1 MESTYSRLRGGDLR
15 SIGAADEIAREA
27 ESNLS
32 VFCELVGGLCVP
44 EGVVRMRCADALEK
58 VTRTHPEYL
67 APYAKEL
74 LKLIDPEQPKE
85 LLWHVVQMAPRVA
98 WTGAKLPK
106 VFQAVE
112 ACLASTSS
120 IVKASAM
127 QALFELTQQAPS
139 KVGEVSALIR
149 ELLQTGTPAM
159 KARGAKLLRK
169 LAR

>member
-1 MESTYSRLRGGDLR
+1 
-15 SIGAADEIAREA
+15 
-27 ESNLS
+27 
-32 VFCELVGGLCVP
+32 
-44 EGVVRMRCADALEK
+44 MRCADALEK

-120 IVKASAM
+120 IQNCDV
-127 QALFELTQQAPS
+127 
-139 KVGEVSALIR
+139 
-149 ELLQTGTPAM
+149 
-159 KARGAKLLRK
+159 
-169 LAR
+169 LA